1 LDERQGRGVGRKG
14 REGNRWGGR
23 RQERDG
29 QAKCDVLER
38 EERKEEERRRR
49 GVDEERREKRGV
61 KHHLV
66 SLGISLKLNRAED
79 LTQKFQ

>member
-1 LDERQGRGVGRKG
+1 MKR
-14 REGNRWGGR
+14 GR
-23 RQERDG
+23 RRSG
-29 QAKCDVLER
+29 GG
-38 EERKEEERRRR
+38 KEGEDR
-49 GVDEERREKRGV
+49 V